1 MSLPLSIR
9 NDIAF
14 RKVQRIVTRTV
25 FTPATTKLWNVHV
38 KDLNPN
44 SFDFNEAKDAISK
57 VALGSTGIEDMI
69 TKIHNEKS
77 GIVLEDRDETLL
89 FIERCIEAIGDSK

>member
-14 RKVQRIVTRTV
+14 RKIQRIVMRTV

-38 KDLNPN
+38 KDLNPE
-44 SFDFNEAKDAISK
+44 SFDFSEAKDAIAK
-57 VALGSTGIEDMI
+57 AALGSAGIEEII
-69 TKIHNEKS
+69 TKIHIERP

-89 FIERCIEAIGDSK
+89 FIGKCLEAIGDSK